1 MPVRIITDSASDI
14 VDFPNPSLTVLPLTV
29 AFGNTVYHD
38 GVDLTHERFFELL
51 VESDT
56 LPSTGAVSPG
66 AFAEAYDAATAVGE
80 DVVVVTLSSKV
91 SATWQNACIAAE
103 GRPNVHVV
111 DSLNSCIGQRVLVEY
126 ALMLAERGL
135 PAAEVASRLEAARP
149 RVRMLGLL
157 DTLEYLRRGG
167 RIGSAAAAAGMLL
180 SIKPVVT
187 MTDGCIQLLGK
198 ARGSKNARNLLVQL
212 VDEHPIDFAM
222 PFSLACTAGGEAML
236 RKYVRDS
243 RDLWEGIVDALP
255 ITTVGATIGAHVGP
269 GAIAVAYFSKDA

>member
-29 AFGNTVYHD
+29 AFGSTVYHD

-91 SATWQNACIAAE
+91 SATWQSACIAAE

-187 MTDGCIQLLGK
+187 MTDGGIQLLGK

-255 ITTVGATIGAHVGP
+255 ITTVGATIGTHVGP

>member
-51 VESDT
+51 VEFDT
-56 LPSTGAVSPG
+56 LPSTGAVAPG
-66 AFAEAYDAATAVGE
+66 AFAQAYDAATAVGE

-91 SATWQNACIAAE
+91 SATWQSACIAAE

-135 PAAEVASRLEAARP
+135 PAAEVASRLEAARS

-187 MTDGCIQLLGK
+187 MTDGGIQLLGK

-255 ITTVGATIGAHVGP
+255 ITTVGATIGTHVGP